1 MKKVFFTARVT
12 AHQTFEIDVTEEQ
25 YEQLLKEDAV
35 SGEKLA
41 EYIENNL
48 SENDIGW
55 GEIENAAG
63 LQCVS
68 IYDVKDLVES
78 DN

>member
-25 YEQLLKEDAV
+25 YEQILKEDAV

-48 SENDIGW
+48 YGNDIEW
-55 GEIENAAG
+55 GHIEDAQGIESA
-63 LQCVS
+63 S
-68 IYDVKDLVES
+68 IYDVEDLVES